1 MNIYVNKTKSKLY
14 LDLKPTARQVRQAY
28 HLKKLTEIKAYLLDE
43 IDVCIAKQIAKNQ
56 AIQYN
61 HRHCR
66 QVE

>member
-1 MNIYVNKTKSKLY
+1 MNIYVNKTTSKLY
-14 LDLKPTARQVRQAY
+14 LDLNPTARQEPQAY

-43 IDVCIAKQIAKNQ
+43 IEVRIAKRIAKNQ

-61 HRHCR
+61 HRHRR